1 MTTRLIFNPDAAA
14 HSAKNAL
21 AAPGSTIQPQDRTEE
36 HQMVATH
43 EAPRTAVDQPSAPET
58 YVYTPHELNR
68 LISREIAGRLC
79 EIADTLTANA
89 DFLLANDDVPA
100 SIKQPRAGVYRDVA
114 LQLIKLAGDELH
126 GAWAGELR

>member
-1 MTTRLIFNPDAAA
+1 MTARLIFQPDAAA

-36 HQMVATH
+36 PQMVDTTTVARDVADQT
-43 EAPRTAVDQPSAPET
+43 TAVT
-58 YVYTPHELNR
+58 YTPRELNV

-79 EIADTLTANA
+79 EIADTLTTNA
-89 DFLLANDDVPA
+89 GFLLANDDVPV
-100 SIKQPRAGVYRDVA
+100 SIKRPRAGVYRDVA

-126 GAWAGELR
+126 SAWAGEVR